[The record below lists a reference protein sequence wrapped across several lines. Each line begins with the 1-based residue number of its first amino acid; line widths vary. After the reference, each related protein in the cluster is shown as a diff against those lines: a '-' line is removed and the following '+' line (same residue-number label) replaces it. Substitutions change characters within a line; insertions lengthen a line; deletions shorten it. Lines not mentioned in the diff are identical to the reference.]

1 MNLEFILKVL
11 LCTDY
16 LLAIF
21 TMYSHLL
28 LKHTVYIS
36 FRRIEIYTI
45 MAIYNILY

>member
-1 MNLEFILKVL
+1 MNLEFILS
-11 LCTDY
+11 
-16 LLAIF
+16 LAVYRLF
-21 TMYSHLL
+21 TYNIYNVQGHLL